1 MAMEQA
7 SSNHTYLRN
16 MMLESFRRESEAAAL
31 YELAAQQERDA
42 RRSAILSKLAEVE
55 RGHARMWQTK
65 LAESGVDAGEVA
77 PVAAGPERVRP
88 TGLARRLEALER
100 GNALWYETQRILVSD
115 PEITSLIDAIDA
127 EESHHEDS
135 LHEVFISPFGA
146 TFDTLRNIWGRERFH
161 KKGTGGW
168 LGDAIYG
175 VNDGLGAIFGIIAG
189 VAGYTNNSHTVLISG
204 FFGALASTL
213 SMGAGAWLATKSE
226 AELNERELHLERQE
240 IEESPEHEQEE
251 LALLYEL
258 KGFTTGEAHDIADR
272 IAKQPDTFLRVM
284 AAEELGI
291 HEDSAGSPWMSAITG
306 SISTFVGGVVPLIPF
321 FFMAGTPAMIGA
333 AVISLIAHFA
343 VGAAKSMV
351 TARSWFA
358 SGLEMTMAGVIVGVV
373 SYGIGLLGT
382 LVVHV

>member
-1 MAMEQA
+1 MTQERP
-7 SSNHTYLRN
+7 SSDRSYLRN

-31 YELAAQQERDA
+31 YEMAAQAERDE
-42 RRSAILSKLAEVE
+42 RRSSVLGKLAEIE
-55 RGHARMWQTK
+55 RGHARMWQAK
-65 LAESGVDAGEVA
+65 LAEMGADVGELA
-77 PVAAGPERVRP
+77 QAARPGRVRP
-88 TGLARRLEALER
+88 TDLVRRLEALER
-100 GNALWYETQRILVSD
+100 GNAVWYETQRALVTD
-115 PEITSLIDAIDA
+115 PEITSLIDTIDE

-135 LHEVFISPFGA
+135 LHEVFLSPFGA
-146 TFDTLRNIWGRERFH
+146 SLDTLRHIWGRERFH

-189 VAGYTNNSHTVLISG
+189 VAGYTDNSQTVLVSG

-226 AELNERELHLERQE
+226 AELNEREMHLERQE
-240 IEESPEHEQEE
+240 IEQSPEHEQEE

-272 IAKQPDTFLRVM
+272 IAKKPDTFLRVM

-291 HEDSAGSPWMSAITG
+291 HEDAAGSPWVSAFTG

-321 FFMAGTPAMIGA
+321 FFMRGVSAMIAA

-343 VGAAKSMV
+343 VGAAKSLV

-358 SGLEMTMAGVIVGVV
+358 SGIEMTMAGVIVGVI
-373 SYGIGLLGT
+373 SYGIGVLGT
-382 LVVHV
+382 LLVHM